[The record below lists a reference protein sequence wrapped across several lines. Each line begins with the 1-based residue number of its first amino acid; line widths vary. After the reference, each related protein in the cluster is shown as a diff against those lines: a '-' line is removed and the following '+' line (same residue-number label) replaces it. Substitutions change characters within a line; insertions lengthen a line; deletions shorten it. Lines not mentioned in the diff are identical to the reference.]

1 MYISTI
7 NPAISLSRKRCP
19 TLCFQEVSSAHI
31 SMTVGVNYNDLT
43 VLPNSGMIV

>member
-19 TLCFQEVSSAHI
+19 TLCFQESSAHI